1 MRTTAIR
8 TAILV
13 LLLAGALPATAAA
26 NATSDR
32 IYSDCEHSASGN
44 LTGTY
49 TKAQLRAA
57 LQSMPGDVA
66 EYSGCSDAINQALLA
81 GGHHGSGPGGGTG
94 GGVGGGGSGTGGSSA
109 SGGAG
114 GGAAAATG
122 GGTSGANGPL
132 AHASGSQAP
141 VTLAGSPVQPGIVPS
156 IGKDSSA
163 LPTPLTVLLVLLGA
177 GAIALGAT
185 TLGRRV
191 IARRRV

>member
-13 LLLAGALPATAAA
+13 LLLACALPAAALA
-26 NATSDR
+26 SATSDR
-32 IYSDCEHSASGN
+32 IYRDCEHSASGS

-57 LQSMPGDVA
+57 LQNMPGDVA

-81 GGHHGSGPGGGTG
+81 GGHRGSGSGGGNGSGNAGDGTAG
-94 GGVGGGGSGTGGSSA
+94 GGFSAGGSGAGAATPAGGGSA
-109 SGGAG
+109 
-114 GGAAAATG
+114 
-122 GGTSGANGPL
+122 GANGPV
-132 AHASGSQAP
+132 AHASGSKAP

-163 LPTPLTVLLVLLGA
+163 LPAPLIVLLVLLGA
-177 GAIALGAT
+177 GALALGTT